1 METTVSFGEL
11 SRMTQ
16 FKDKSDRSEFISSA
30 LFTYPA
36 LQAADILL
44 YDTNFVPV
52 GDDQRQHLE
61 LARDAAQRF
70 NSRFGETF
78 VVPEHVIP
86 PVAARIMDLQ
96 RPNDKMSKSAEAENG
111 LIMMLEPLKSI
122 EKKFK
127 RAVTD
132 SDDEVRFDRDNKPGV
147 SNLLEILSAVTDT
160 DPETLATQYTQ
171 YGRLKVDTAEAVI
184 SVLQP
189 IQERYAELAAD
200 PAETQRLLRIGAE
213 KAREIAEVVYER
225 ARDNIG
231 FLA

>member
-1 METTVSFGEL
+1 
-11 SRMTQ
+11 MTQ
-16 FKDKSDRSEFISSA
+16 FKDKSDRNEFISSA

-96 RPNDKMSKSAEAENG
+96 RPIDKMSKSAAAENG
-111 LIMMLEPLKSI
+111 VVMILEDLKSI

-132 SDDEVRFDRDNKPGV
+132 SEDEVRFDRANKPGV
-147 SNLLEILSAVTDT
+147 SNLLEILSAVTDK
-160 DPETLATQYTQ
+160 DPEALASGYTQ

-189 IQERYAELAAD
+189 IQERFTELAAD
-200 PAETQRLLRIGAE
+200 PAETQRLLAIGAD
-213 KAREIAEVVYER
+213 KAREIASVVYER
-225 ARDNIG
+225 ARNNMG
-231 FLA
+231 FL